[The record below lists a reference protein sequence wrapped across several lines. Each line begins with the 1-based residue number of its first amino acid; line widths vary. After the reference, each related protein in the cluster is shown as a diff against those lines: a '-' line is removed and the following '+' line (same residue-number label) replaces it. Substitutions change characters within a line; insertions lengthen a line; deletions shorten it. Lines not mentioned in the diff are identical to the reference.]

1 MDRSSWHQPIDAYCE
16 RIDPSFWSE
25 PVNALTNG
33 AFIIAAIAAA
43 VLWLRA
49 PRRDW
54 LVAVLIVLAFAV
66 GVGSF
71 LFHTVATRWA
81 ALADVVPIALF
92 IIVYFFLAMR
102 RYLELPLWAALAVTV
117 LFQAFS
123 MTVPGLWLDFA
134 RARFGYDPLN
144 GSAGYLPAA
153 AAMIVVGI
161 LAWRGRPAVGRALV
175 GIGGLFVVSL
185 TFRSIDSLVCGAL
198 PLGTHFLWHLAN
210 ALVLFLLLRVALRS
224 QA

>member
-1 MDRSSWHQPIDAYCE
+1 MDRSSWHAPIDAYCE

-54 LVAVLIVLAFAV
+54 LVAILIVLAFAV

-134 RARFGYDPLN
+134 RAQFGYDPLN
-144 GSAGYLPAA
+144 GSVGYLPAA
-153 AAMIVVGI
+153 AAMIVVGTM
-161 LAWRGRPAVGRALV
+161 AWRGKPAVGRALV

-210 ALVLFLLLRVALRS
+210 ALVLFLLLRVALRRP
-224 QA
+224 A